1 MCELSGKGGGAVLIH
16 VCDLIWTHST
26 DTWINSVSHTQNYWW
41 RPLTDLLLSF
51 VILCIHASQQVLTI
65 ILLIP
70 NLHLSMTTKTSS
82 QTSPSTQQL
91 LQSRQISVEAN
102 RFLHYNIQ
110 PSDVEI
116 LYICFVNIYQL
127 LTHCDLGGS
136 TSWLVDIL
144 LERILCMYSHCI
156 LAIYLDV

>member
-1 MCELSGKGGGAVLIH
+1 MYSC
-16 VCDLIWTHST
+16 
-26 DTWINSVSHTQNYWW
+26 
-41 RPLTDLLLSF
+41 
-51 VILCIHASQQVLTI
+51 QQVLTI

-70 NLHLSMTTKTSS
+70 NLHLSMTTK
-82 QTSPSTQQL
+82 TSPSTQQL

-156 LAIYLDV
+156 LAIYLDVKFISVMNTTCFFFFISLHPWGNRESCTF